1 MIRTY
6 GKFNDVNARC
16 ALDLKILSVLKK
28 SNPLDVV
35 YKDITK
41 FDMLNLIIGSLLTQI
56 ESAKLTDKTL
66 DEFLSKFPFLKDFE
80 IAEKLK
86 KLRDFKKKNKD
97 DDDDDNNTSFG
108 RCPLDNFDR
117 PLPPP
122 YYPPSPT
129 SKSDISDDDND
140 IGNILTETQKFWLG
154 NKVKKMQ

>member
-41 FDMLNLIIGSLLTQI
+41 FDMLNLIIGSLLMEI
-56 ESAKLTDKTL
+56 ESAKLTDETL
-66 DEFLSKFPFLKDFE
+66 GEFLSKFPFLKDFE

-86 KLRDFKKKNKD
+86 QLRDFKKKNNDDD
-97 DDDDDNNTSFG
+97 DDDDDNTSF
-108 RCPLDNFDR
+108 RRRPPDNFD
-117 PLPPP
+117 
-122 YYPPSPT
+122 
-129 SKSDISDDDND
+129 
-140 IGNILTETQKFWLG
+140 
-154 NKVKKMQ
+154 

>member
-66 DEFLSKFPFLKDFE
+66 DAFLSKFPFLKDFE

-86 KLRDFKKKNKD
+86 QLRDFKKKNND
-97 DDDDDNNTSFG
+97 DDDDDNNNNTSF
-108 RCPLDNFDR
+108 RRRPPDNFDR
-117 PLPPP
+117 P
-122 YYPPSPT
+122 
-129 SKSDISDDDND
+129 
-140 IGNILTETQKFWLG
+140 
-154 NKVKKMQ
+154 